1 MYPTTTIE
9 KILAHDASQA
19 REMSRLLTA
28 AVVNPEFRNLLLT
41 NPPIALSSG
50 YNGETFDFTLDA
62 QALILSIQAN
72 SLEEFATQLVKGR
85 DNGKGHGPTGS
96 GQRINEAS
104 KVNGQ
109 PAEFNHPYHGRE
121 MQMAMMPGLLD
132 K

>member
-1 MYPTTTIE
+1 
-9 KILAHDASQA
+9 
-19 REMSRLLTA
+19 MSRLLTA

-85 DNGKGHGPTGS
+85 DNGKGHAPTGS
-96 GQRINEAS
+96 GKRINEAS
-104 KVNGQ
+104 SKVNVQ
-109 PAEFNHPYHGRE
+109 PAKLNHPYHGRE
-121 MQMAMMPGLLD
+121 MQMAMVPGLLD